1 MGHMTQESN
10 NQNIATPIAI
20 VIAGIIIAFSMHTT
34 AGSQAPK
41 KGAQPV
47 QIEQPTAQLETMPA
61 VTAEDHIQGDI
72 NAPVVIVEYS
82 DTECPFCQR
91 HHQSM
96 SQLMETYGKE
106 GKVAWVYRH
115 FPIDGLH
122 PKSRKEAEAT
132 ECAAEQGGNAKFWAY
147 MNRLMEITP
156 TNNGLEASQLPEIAK
171 FVGLDVNAFNTCLSS
186 GKYAKKI
193 AAQIKEAEAT
203 GGDGTPWNIIV
214 TKSGKK
220 FPLSGYRPVENL
232 QAIVDAVSKMK

>member
-1 MGHMTQESN
+1 MTQESN
-10 NQNIATPIAI
+10 KQNLATPIAI
-20 VIAGIIIAFSMHTT
+20 VIAGIIIAFSMNTT
-34 AGSQAPK
+34 GGQQVPM
-41 KGAQPV
+41 KGGQPT
-47 QIEQPTAQLETMPA
+47 QIEQPSVQLEAMSA
-61 VTAEDHIQGDI
+61 ITAEDHIQGDI
-72 NAPVVIVEYS
+72 NAPVIIVEYS

-91 HHQSM
+91 HHESM
-96 SQLMETYGKE
+96 TQLMETYGKQ

-156 TNNGLEASQLPEIAK
+156 TNNGLEVSQLPEIAK
-171 FVGLDVNAFNTCLSS
+171 YVGLDVNAFNTCLSS
-186 GKYAKKI
+186 GKYAAKI

-203 GGDGTPWNIIV
+203 GGEGTPWNIIV

-220 FPLSGYRPVENL
+220 FPLSGYRPVEDL
-232 QAIVDAVSKMK
+232 KQIVDSVSKIK

>member
-1 MGHMTQESN
+1 MTQESN

>member
-1 MGHMTQESN
+1 MTQESIK
-10 NQNIATPIAI
+10 QNMATPIAI

-34 AGSQAPK
+34 AGPQAPK
-41 KGAQPV
+41 KGSQPV
-47 QIEQPTAQLETMPA
+47 QIEQPTAQLETLPP

-96 SQLMETYGKE
+96 TQLMETYGKE

-132 ECAAEQGGNAKFWAY
+132 ECAADQGGNAKFWAY

-171 FVGLDVNAFNTCLSS
+171 YVGLDVNAFNTCLSS
-186 GKYAKKI
+186 GKFAKKV

-214 TKSGKK
+214 TKDGKK

-232 QAIVDAVSKMK
+232 QAIVDAVSKIK

>member
-1 MGHMTQESN
+1 MTQELN
-10 NQNIATPIAI
+10 KQNLATPIAI

-34 AGSQAPK
+34 GGPQAPK

-61 VTAEDHIQGDI
+61 INAEDHIQGDI

-82 DTECPFCQR
+82 DIECPFCQR
-91 HHQSM
+91 HHESLT
-96 SQLMETYGKE
+96 QLMETYGKQ

-122 PKSRKEAEAT
+122 PNSRKLSEAT
-132 ECAAEQGGNAKFWAY
+132 ECAAEQGGNTAFWAY
-147 MNRLMEITP
+147 MNKLMEIIP
-156 TNNGLEASQLPEIAK
+156 TRNGGVQVAQLPEIAK
-171 FVGLDVNAFNTCLSS
+171 SVGLDVTKFSACLSS
-186 GKYAKKI
+186 GKFAKKI
-193 AAQIKEAEAT
+193 ATQIKEAETT
-203 GGDGTPWNIIV
+203 GGEGTPWNIIV
-214 TKSGKK
+214 TKDGKK